1 MTLDILVGFGGL
13 FLVGV
18 GAMVVWWL
26 LGRAEK
32 AAKEKKASSPKP

>member
-1 MTLDILVGFGGL
+1 MTLDIIVGFGGL

-18 GAMVVWWL
+18 GGMVVWWL

-32 AAKEKKASSPKP
+32 AAKRKKAGSPSP

>member
-1 MTLDILVGFGGL
+1 MTIDIIVGFGGL

-18 GAMVVWWL
+18 GAMIVWWL

-32 AAKEKKASSPKP
+32 TAKEKKIESPRP

>member
-1 MTLDILVGFGGL
+1 MTIDIIVGFGGL

-26 LGRAEK
+26 LGRAEN
-32 AAKEKKASSPKP
+32 AEREKKAGSPRP

>member
-1 MTLDILVGFGGL
+1 MTIDIIVGFGGL

-18 GAMVVWWL
+18 GAMVVWWF

-32 AAKEKKASSPKP
+32 AEREKKAGSPRP

>member
-1 MTLDILVGFGGL
+1 MTLDIIVGFGGL

-18 GAMVVWWL
+18 VGMIVWWL

-32 AAKEKKASSPKP
+32 AERDKKAQSPRP